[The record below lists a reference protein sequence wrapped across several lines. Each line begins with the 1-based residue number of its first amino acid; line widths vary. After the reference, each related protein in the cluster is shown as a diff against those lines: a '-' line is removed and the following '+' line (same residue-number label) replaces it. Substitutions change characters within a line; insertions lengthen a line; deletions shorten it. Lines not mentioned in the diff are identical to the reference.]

1 MVIHRHYY
9 TLHCTSLHKCMPS
22 IKTFS
27 VEEDN
32 IAVYQN
38 TMQVGSNKKLLEK
51 LPIYGDNT
59 YRLLHVMFHIIHFI
73 SPRS

>member
-1 MVIHRHYY
+1 MVIHMHYY
-9 TLHCTSLHKCMPS
+9 NLHCTSLHKFMPS
-22 IKTFS
+22 IKTCS

-38 TMQVGSNKKLLEK
+38 TMQIGSNKTLLEK
-51 LPIYGDNT
+51 LPIYGDKT